1 MYAAVPKMARICGG
15 SFFFAYFALYANLLM
30 GKGKARL
37 IAPAARNR
45 LAHNF

>member
-15 SFFFAYFALYANLLM
+15 SFFAYFALYAKLLM
-30 GKGKARL
+30 GKGKAR
-37 IAPAARNR
+37 PVVHAALSR